1 MQHQIQ
7 STIFLY
13 LSDIS
18 IYDKTAVFHEIGSCS
33 KADPKQTAFFMY
45 LVLHLGQ
52 NYLNDLVKSQCSH
65 RISMWFSD
73 PVPFKTEILYY

>member
-7 STIFLY
+7 KTFFLY

-18 IYDKTAVFHEIGSCS
+18 IYKVTAVFHEIGSCS
-33 KADPKQTAFFMY
+33 KADPQQTAFFMY

-52 NYLNDLVKSQCSH
+52 NDPVKSQCSH
-65 RISMWFSD
+65 RMSMWFSD
-73 PVPFKTEILYY
+73 PVPFQTEILYY

>member
-7 STIFLY
+7 RTIFLH

-18 IYDKTAVFHEIGSCS
+18 IYNETAVFHEIGSCS
-33 KADPKQTAFFMY
+33 KADPKQTAFFVY

-52 NYLNDLVKSQCSH
+52 NDLVKSQCSH
-65 RISMWFSD
+65 RMSMWFSD
-73 PVPFKTEILYY
+73 PVPFQTEILFY